1 MKKVW
6 SFTLAAALVI
16 SMLTGCGA
24 QKQTEEK
31 KDTAAQTQEQTENTA
46 QTEPAVQSEE
56 KMNKKNRER

>member
-31 KDTAAQTQEQTENTA
+31 RIRQHRHRNRQKILHKRNLLYNQR
-46 QTEPAVQSEE
+46 
-56 KMNKKNRER
+56 KK